1 MASFRTE
8 FHDDEQD
15 LMWKVFTLLEDLL
28 GPKSL
33 KPPQKHPVSGKW
45 HFYIE
50 SPDHK
55 KKSKA
60 LKNGECP

>member
-1 MASFRTE
+1 MASIRTE

-15 LMWKVFTLLEDLL
+15 LMWEAFTMLEALL

-45 HFYIE
+45 HFYLE

-55 KKSKA
+55 KKSKRNA
-60 LKNGECP
+60 EHP